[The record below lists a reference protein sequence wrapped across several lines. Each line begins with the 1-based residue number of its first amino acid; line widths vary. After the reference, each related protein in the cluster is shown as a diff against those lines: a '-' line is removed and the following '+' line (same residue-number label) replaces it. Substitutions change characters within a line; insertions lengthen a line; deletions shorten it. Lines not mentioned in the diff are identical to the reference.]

1 MRRGAG
7 DSRRGGEADG
17 QPPRRFAPPLLK
29 KGGETETRCPSVTV
43 AAGLAVFSPPRMRR
57 GAGDSRRG
65 GEADGRP
72 PRRFAPPLLKKG
84 GETETRC
91 QSVTVAA
98 GLAVF
103 SPPRMRRGAGDSR
116 RGGEAGQPPRRFAPP
131 LLKKGG
137 ETETRC
143 PSVTVAAGLAV
154 FSPPRMRRGAG
165 DSRRG
170 GEADGRPPRRFAPP
184 LLKKGGETETRCQ
197 SVTVAAGLAV
207 FSPPRM
213 RRGAGD
219 SRPGG
224 EAGQPPRRFAPPLL
238 KKGGESER
246 KFQSVTV
253 RVHTVTVRV
262 HPVWTRFRYSTP
274 TLPAAISRNAMTVG
288 LSRVVSM
295 CGVPP
300 WASWRARYVAASVN
314 WKRLGIL
321 FKQSS
326 TVIRAM
332 GPLPSLAK

>member
-7 DSRRGGEADG
+7 DSRWGGEADC

-29 KGGETETRCPSVTV
+29 KGGEGERRSLAFFSPPRMRRG
-43 AAGLAVFSPPRMRR
+43 AGDSRWGGEADCQPPRRFAPPLLKKGGEGERRSLAFFSPPRMRR

-84 GETETRC
+84 GEGEKKC
-91 QSVTVAA
+91 Q
-98 GLAVF
+98 
-103 SPPRMRRGAGDSR
+103 P
-116 RGGEAGQPPRRFAPP
+116 
-131 LLKKGG
+131 
-137 ETETRC
+137 
-143 PSVTVAAGLAV
+143 
-154 FSPPRMRRGAG
+154 
-165 DSRRG
+165 
-170 GEADGRPPRRFAPP
+170 
-184 LLKKGGETETRCQ
+184 
-197 SVTVAAGLAV
+197 
-207 FSPPRM
+207 
-213 RRGAGD
+213 
-219 SRPGG
+219 
-224 EAGQPPRRFAPPLL
+224 
-238 KKGGESER
+238 
-246 KFQSVTV
+246 
-253 RVHTVTVRV
+253 VTVRV

-314 WKRLGIL
+314 WKRLGIF

-332 GPLPSLAK
+332 GPLLSLAK